1 MSAKHIATARWRA
14 LDREGQDTCR
24 LSQTDEGWILLGHA
38 QFRDELGQASLNY
51 VVRCDR
57 DWVTQSVDLAGQHER
72 NEVRAK
78 MVNAGGTW
86 WVDDRA
92 QPAVTG
98 AHDIDLSFT
107 PATNLMPLRRLGTED
122 LPVAA
127 AWLQYPQ
134 AKLVPL
140 EQTYARTGVA
150 DVMRYRAKETD
161 YSTELTVERTGVV
174 TLYPGLWEG
183 QVTHAS

>member
-1 MSAKHIATARWRA
+1 
-14 LDREGQDTCR
+14 
-24 LSQTDEGWILLGHA
+24 
-38 QFRDELGQASLNY
+38 
-51 VVRCDR
+51 
-57 DWVTQSVDLAGQHER
+57 
-72 NEVRAK
+72 

-140 EQTYARTGVA
+140 EQTYARTGLA
-150 DVMRYRAKETD
+150 DVMRYRAEETD
-161 YSTELTVERTGVV
+161 YSTDLTVDRTGFV